1 MEGFCTGG
9 LMTNRGKA
17 LWAVATVI
25 TLLVVAAINIP
36 NLLRSRTAAKRV
48 SFITGLGAEQQ
59 GAGGGGG
66 RDKIAL
72 YAQLA
77 APAAPDKKLIHNA
90 ELELVV
96 GDVRAAAEQIRK
108 LVDLNH
114 GEIDKLEIRDTTGG
128 SVSATLAVRV
138 PASGLENALAEFKK
152 VGVRTEREQ
161 VSTRDV
167 SREFYDNEAHMR
179 NLRAEEQQYLLIM
192 KQAHT
197 VKDTLEVSEK
207 LSDVR
212 DRIERLQAQIQLMT
226 HDIEMSVVTIALTQ
240 ESEAR
245 AFGIRWRP
253 LYNAK
258 VAVRDLLEGLGDWVD
273 SVVAIF
279 IKLPLIVLWTLTV
292 GVILW
297 VVWQI
302 GRSVWLRFLK
312 PRLAQKA
319 Q

>member
-1 MEGFCTGG
+1 
-9 LMTNRGKA
+9 MTNRRKA
-17 LWAVATVI
+17 LWAVAVVI
-25 TLLVVAAINIP
+25 TLLVVSAISIP
-36 NLLRSRTAAKRV
+36 NLLRSRTAAKRA
-48 SFITGLGAEQQ
+48 SFVTGLGAGQQ
-59 GAGGGGG
+59 GAGE
-66 RDKIAL
+66 RDKTVL
-72 YAQLA
+72 YAELA
-77 APAAPDKKLIHNA
+77 APAAPAKKLIHNA

-96 GDVRAAAEQIRK
+96 VDVRAAAEQIRK
-108 LVDLNH
+108 LVDLSR
-114 GEIDKLEIRDTTGG
+114 GEIDKLEIRNATGG
-128 SVSATLAVRV
+128 SVAGTLAVRV

-152 VGVRTEREQ
+152 VGVRADREQ

-167 SREFYDNEAHMR
+167 SPEFYDNEAHMH
-179 NLRAEEQQYLLIM
+179 NLHAEEQQYLVIM

-197 VKDTLEVSEK
+197 VKDTLDVSEK

-212 DRIERLQAQIQLMT
+212 DRIERLQTQIQLMT

-245 AFGIRWRP
+245 VFGIRWRP

-258 VAVRDLLEGLGDWVD
+258 VAVHDLLEGLGDWLD
-273 SVVAIF
+273 SVVAIL

-292 GVILW
+292 GLILW

>member
-1 MEGFCTGG
+1 MN
-9 LMTNRGKA
+9 NRRKA
-17 LWAVATVI
+17 LWAVAAAI
-25 TLLVVAAINIP
+25 TLLVVAAISIP
-36 NLLRSRTAAKRV
+36 NLLRSRTAAKRD
-48 SFITGLGAEQQ
+48 SFITGLAAEQQ
-59 GAGGGGG
+59 EAGGGGG
-66 RDKIAL
+66 KDKIAL
-72 YAQLA
+72 YAQLV
-77 APAAPDKKLIHNA
+77 APDKKLIHNA

-96 GDVRAAAEQIRK
+96 GDVRDAAEQIRK

-179 NLRAEEQQYLLIM
+179 NLHAEEQQYLVIM

-197 VKDTLEVSEK
+197 VKDTLDVSEK

-226 HDIEMSVVTIALTQ
+226 HDIEMSVVTIALAQ

-258 VAVRDLLEGLGDWVD
+258 VAVRDLLEGLGDWFD
-273 SVVAIF
+273 SVVAIL
-279 IKLPLIVLWTLTV
+279 INLPLIALWTLTV

-302 GRSVWLRFLK
+302 GRAVWLRFLK

>member
-1 MEGFCTGG
+1 MS
-9 LMTNRGKA
+9 NRRKA
-17 LWAVATVI
+17 LWAVAAII
-25 TLLVVAAINIP
+25 TLLVLAAISIP
-36 NLLRSRTAAKRV
+36 NLSRSRNVADMA
-48 SFITGLGAEQQ
+48 SFTSLSAGHQGVEQQ
-59 GAGGGGG
+59 
-66 RDKIAL
+66 DKLASF
-72 YAQLA
+72 AQLA
-77 APAAPDKKLIHNA
+77 PAPNQLPGPNSKLIHNA
-90 ELELVV
+90 DLELVV
-96 GDVRAAAEQIRK
+96 ADVRAAAEQIRK

-114 GEIDKLEIRDTTGG
+114 GEIDKLEIRDTSGG

-138 PASGLENALAEFKK
+138 PAPGLENALAEFKT

-167 SREFYDNEAHMR
+167 SREFYDNEAHKR
-179 NLRAEEQQYLLIM
+179 NLHAEEQQYLVIM

-197 VKDTLEVSEK
+197 VKDTLDVSEK

-212 DRIERLQAQIQLMT
+212 DRIERLQAQIQLMR
-226 HDIEMSVVTIALTQ
+226 HDIEMSVVNIGLRQ
-240 ESEAR
+240 EYEAR
-245 AFGIRWRP
+245 VFGIRWRP

-258 VAVRDLLEGLGDWVD
+258 VAVHDLLEGLGDWAD
-273 SVVAIF
+273 SVVAIV

-297 VVWQI
+297 VVWRI
-302 GRSVWLRFLK
+302 GRSVWLRLLK

>member
-1 MEGFCTGG
+1 
-9 LMTNRGKA
+9 MTNRRKA
-17 LWAVATVI
+17 LWAVAAVI
-25 TLLVVAAINIP
+25 TLLVVAAISMP
-36 NLLRSRTAAKRV
+36 NFLLRSRTAAKRGSV
-48 SFITGLGAEQQ
+48 TTSLEAEQQ
-59 GAGGGGG
+59 VAGVDGGGATF
-66 RDKIAL
+66 RFSPEF
-72 YAQLA
+72 A
-77 APAAPDKKLIHNA
+77 APANPAAPDKKLVHNA
-90 ELELVV
+90 QLELVV
-96 GDVRAAAEQIRK
+96 RDVRAAAEQIRK

-114 GEIDKLEIRDTTGG
+114 GEINKLEIRNTTGG
-128 SVSATLAVRV
+128 PVAATLAVRV

-152 VGVRTEREQ
+152 VAVRTEREQ

-167 SREFYDNEAHMR
+167 SGEFYDNEAHMR
-179 NLRAEEQQYLLIM
+179 NLRAEEQQYLVIM

-212 DRIERLQAQIQLMT
+212 DRIERLQSQIQLMT
-226 HDIEMSVVTIALTQ
+226 HDIEMSLVTIALTQ

-245 AFGIRWRP
+245 AFDVGWHP

-258 VAVRDLLEGLGDWVD
+258 AAVRDLLEGLGDWVD
-273 SVVAIF
+273 SVVAIL
-279 IKLPLIVLWTLTV
+279 IELPLIILWTLTV
-292 GVILW
+292 GAILW

-312 PRLAQKA
+312 PRLAPKA

>member
-1 MEGFCTGG
+1 
-9 LMTNRGKA
+9 MTNRRKA
-17 LWAVATVI
+17 LWVVAAVM
-25 TLLVVAAINIP
+25 TLLVVTAISIP
-36 NLLRSRTAAKRV
+36 NLLRSRKVDQSV
-48 SFITGLGAEQQ
+48 SFSTGRATEQQ
-59 GAGGGGG
+59 EAGGGGG
-66 RDKIAL
+66 GHKIAV
-72 YAQLA
+72 YAQLV
-77 APAAPDKKLIHNA
+77 APDKKLIHNA

-108 LVDLNH
+108 LVDSNH
-114 GEIDKLEIRDTTGG
+114 GEIDKLEIRDATGG
-128 SVSATLAVRV
+128 SVSATLVVRV

-152 VGVRTEREQ
+152 VAVRTEREQ

-167 SREFYDNEAHMR
+167 SRDFYDNEAHMR

-226 HDIEMSVVTIALTQ
+226 HDIEMSVVTVALTQ
-240 ESEAR
+240 ESDAR
-245 AFGIRWRP
+245 APGIRWRP

-273 SVVAIF
+273 SMVAIL

-297 VVWQI
+297 VVWQS

-319 Q
+319 R

>member
-1 MEGFCTGG
+1 MN
-9 LMTNRGKA
+9 NRRKA
-17 LWAVATVI
+17 LWAVAAAI
-25 TLLVVAAINIP
+25 TLLVVAAISIP
-36 NLLRSRTAAKRV
+36 NLLRSRTAAKRD
-48 SFITGLGAEQQ
+48 SFITGLAAEQQ
-59 GAGGGGG
+59 EAGGGGG
-66 RDKIAL
+66 KDKIAL
-72 YAQLA
+72 YAQLV
-77 APAAPDKKLIHNA
+77 APDKKLIHNA

-96 GDVRAAAEQIRK
+96 GDVRDAAEQIRK

-179 NLRAEEQQYLLIM
+179 NLHAEEQQYLVIM

-197 VKDTLEVSEK
+197 VKDTLDVSEK

-226 HDIEMSVVTIALTQ
+226 HDIEMSVVTIALAQ

-258 VAVRDLLEGLGDWVD
+258 VAVRDLLEGLGDWFD
-273 SVVAIF
+273 SVVAIL
-279 IKLPLIVLWTLTV
+279 INLPLIALWTLTV

-302 GRSVWLRFLK
+302 GRAVWLPFLK

>member
-1 MEGFCTGG
+1 
-9 LMTNRGKA
+9 MTSRRKA
-17 LWAVATVI
+17 LWAAVVVI
-25 TLLVVAAINIP
+25 TLVVVAAISIP
-36 NLLRSRTAAKRV
+36 NLLRSRKAV
-48 SFITGLGAEQQ
+48 SFSAATGLAAEQQ
-59 GAGGGGG
+59 EAGGGGG
-66 RDKIAL
+66 GGKIAL

-77 APAAPDKKLIHNA
+77 APSAPDKKLIHNA

-114 GEIDKLEIRDTTGG
+114 GEIDKLEIRDNAGG
-128 SVSATLAVRV
+128 SVAATLAVRV

-179 NLRAEEQQYLLIM
+179 NLRAEEQQYLVIM

-197 VKDTLEVSEK
+197 VKDTLDVSEK

-226 HDIEMSVVTIALTQ
+226 HDVEMSVVTIALTE

-245 AFGIRWRP
+245 VFGIRWRP

-273 SVVAIF
+273 SVVAIL

-312 PRLAQKA
+312 PRLAQKG

>member
-1 MEGFCTGG
+1 
-9 LMTNRGKA
+9 MTNRRKA
-17 LWAVATVI
+17 LWAVAAVI
-25 TLLVVAAINIP
+25 TLLVVAAISIP
-36 NLLRSRTAAKRV
+36 NLLRSRTAARRV
-48 SFITGLGAEQQ
+48 SFVTGLGAEQQ
-59 GAGGGGG
+59 GIVE
-66 RDKIAL
+66 RD

-77 APAAPDKKLIHNA
+77 APAAPGVPLKKLIHNA

-96 GDVRAAAEQIRK
+96 VDVRAAAEQIRK

-114 GEIDKLEIRDTTGG
+114 GEIDKLEIRDATGG
-128 SVSATLAVRV
+128 YVAATLAVRV
-138 PASGLENALAEFKK
+138 PASGLENVLAEFKK

-179 NLRAEEQQYLLIM
+179 NLHAEEQQYLLIM

-245 AFGIRWRP
+245 VFGIRWRP

-273 SVVAIF
+273 SVVAIL